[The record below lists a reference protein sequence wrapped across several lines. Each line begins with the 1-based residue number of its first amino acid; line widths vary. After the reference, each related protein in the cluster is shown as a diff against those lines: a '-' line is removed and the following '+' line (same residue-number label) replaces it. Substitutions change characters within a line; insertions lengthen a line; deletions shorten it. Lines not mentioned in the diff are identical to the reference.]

1 MEVTIPFKYTGPLD
15 PENDSLVS
23 IARHEELK
31 EVVKGVS
38 NQTYYAIVGPRQI
51 GKTTFLFQLL
61 WEISQNLHGFQGIYL
76 TLEDLVQV
84 KREDFYKNFARKI
97 MSCLSSRYEIQPAS
111 LKERYKTVTTNL
123 DLKDFLLELARARL
137 RSTEPDDDMPLPLD
151 TGCDCI
157 DFEPKQPKQPKEH
170 KGLKF
175 IIMVDEIDAI
185 PHDIMIEFVKTV
197 RSIFIERLSVAGFKG
212 YTMILC
218 GSADLASLTYGK
230 TSPFNI
236 SKVIYLKDFSFEE
249 IYGWLVRSFQYVG
262 IRLTDSFAH
271 KLFEQTEGHPYLTQ
285 LLCSRI
291 MKRLQREG
299 GAGILSAEG
308 RHEADSAAA
317 MILQEIDRIVTDGDV
332 NLLTTLERIKRDEL
346 LQEMTLKILK
356 GDSIRYS
363 RTHDIIYHLELA
375 GAIRRKDE
383 YCRIRNPIFE
393 KFLRQ
398 YFNFTDKEGV

>member
-1 MEVTIPFKYTGPLD
+1 MPLD
-15 PENDSLVS
+15 D
-23 IARHEELK
+23 
-31 EVVKGVS
+31 
-38 NQTYYAIVGPRQI
+38 
-51 GKTTFLFQLL
+51 
-61 WEISQNLHGFQGIYL
+61 
-76 TLEDLVQV
+76 
-84 KREDFYKNFARKI
+84 
-97 MSCLSSRYEIQPAS
+97 
-111 LKERYKTVTTNL
+111 
-123 DLKDFLLELARARL
+123 
-137 RSTEPDDDMPLPLD
+137 
-151 TGCDCI
+151 DCI
-157 DFEPKQPKQPKEH
+157 DFEPKAPKEY

-175 IIMVDEIDAI
+175 ILLVDEIDAI

-236 SKVIYLKDFSFEE
+236 SKVIYIRDFSFEE
-249 IYGWLVRSFQYVG
+249 IHGWLTSTFQYLG
-262 IRLTDSFAH
+262 IQFSDSFAH

-285 LLCSRI
+285 LLCFRI
-291 MKRLQREG
+291 MKRLQK
-299 GAGILSAEG
+299 EG
-308 RHEADSAAA
+308 RNEATPDDF
-317 MILQEIDRIVTDGDV
+317 QEIDQIITDGDV
-332 NLLTTLERIKRDEL
+332 NLLTTLERIKKDEL

-356 GDSIRYS
+356 GDPVRYS

-398 YFNFTDKEGV
+398 YFNLTDHNLPVANFVLRLPSPPFMKRGGAQGGFFIHIVREGFKGLVAGLEFSHEKSAIYKGKGGLLLVRIPRKGKRGTHESGLSTDSPQTIETNF

>member
-1 MEVTIPFKYTGPLD
+1 MEEIIPFKYTGPLD
-15 PENDSLVS
+15 PEHDSLVS

-61 WEISQNLHGFQGIYL
+61 REISENLHGFQGIYL
-76 TLEDLVQV
+76 TLEDLVHV
-84 KREDFYKNFARKI
+84 KHEDFYKNFARKI
-97 MSCLSSRYEIQPAS
+97 ISSLSSRYEIQPAS
-111 LKERYKTVTTNL
+111 LRERYKTVTSNL
-123 DLKDFLLELARARL
+123 DLKDFLLELAKAKL
-137 RSTEPDDDMPLPLD
+137 RSPEPDLDD
-151 TGCDCI
+151 DCI
-157 DFEPKQPKQPKEH
+157 DFEPRAPKEY

-175 IIMVDEIDAI
+175 ILLVDEIDAI
-185 PHDIMIEFVKTV
+185 PQDIMIEFVKTV

-236 SKVIYLKDFSFEE
+236 AKVIYIKDFSFEE
-249 IYGWLVRSFQYVG
+249 IHEWLIRSFQYFG
-262 IRLTDSFAH
+262 IQFSDSFAH
-271 KLFEQTEGHPYLTQ
+271 MLFEQTEGHPYLTQ

-291 MKRLQREG
+291 MKRLRKEDRSK
-299 GAGILSAEG
+299 ASL
-308 RHEADSAAA
+308 DDF
-317 MILQEIDRIVTDGDV
+317 QEIDQIITDGDV
-332 NLLTTLERIKRDEL
+332 NLLTTLERIKKDEL

-398 YFNFTDKEGV
+398 YFNFMDKDR

>member
-1 MEVTIPFKYTGPLD
+1 VKAAICRLEVSIMEETIPFKYTGPLD
-15 PENDSLVS
+15 PEHDSLVS

-61 WEISQNLHGFQGIYL
+61 REISQNLRGFQGIYL
-76 TLEDLVQV
+76 TLEDLVHV
-84 KREDFYKNFARKI
+84 KHEDFYKNFARKI
-97 MSCLSSRYEIQPAS
+97 ISSLSNCYEIQPAS
-111 LKERYKTVTTNL
+111 LRERYKTVTTNL
-123 DLKDFLLELARARL
+123 DLKDFLLELAKAKL
-137 RSTEPDDDMPLPLD
+137 RSPEPDILDDA
-151 TGCDCI
+151 DCI
-157 DFEPKQPKQPKEH
+157 DFEPRAPKEY
-170 KGLKF
+170 KGSKF
-175 IIMVDEIDAI
+175 ILLVDEIDAI

-197 RSIFIERLSVAGFKG
+197 RSIFIERLSVAAFKG

-236 SKVIYLKDFSFEE
+236 SKVIYIRDFSFEE
-249 IYGWLVRSFQYVG
+249 IRGWLNESFQYLG
-262 IRLTDSFAH
+262 IKFSDAFAH

-285 LLCSRI
+285 LLCFRI
-291 MKRLQREG
+291 MKRL
-299 GAGILSAEG
+299 LKEG
-308 RHEADSAAA
+308 RSEATLADF
-317 MILQEIDRIVTDGDV
+317 QEIDQIINDGDV
-332 NLLTTLERIKRDEL
+332 NLLTTLERIKKDEL
-346 LQEMTLKILK
+346 LREMTLKILN
-356 GDSIRYS
+356 GDSVRYS

-398 YFNFTDKEGV
+398 YFNFTDHNTASADFALKS